1 MPINARSPHVVQVNN
16 ALQSGSKIEID
27 IWYYTG
33 SQPLT
38 PTYTLSKNIPASN
51 NTDTAYNISPYL
63 REFMLHKFT
72 GNNYSTNQFITDQ
85 YEYVFL
91 QYRTY
96 SLIGASYV
104 LQNTV
109 TDTAFDGYGYYE
121 EGVNIDR
128 GNILLGNGTS
138 HYYWHDST
146 NTPSSNPA
154 HRAGVVTA
162 KVLRNWYYTHIPFG
176 GGSPVTY
183 TFTANGV
190 YDIKRVHE
198 GNYGTGN
205 TLQIFNNLNVLQ
217 WQGYFY
223 PKTECRYTPMTIDFI
238 NKFGGWQ
245 REFFYKASYENL
257 EVNSTAYNLMPSQVV
272 PTITSEGQRHVM
284 NNNGIRKYTMNTGWV
299 DESYGETMQ
308 ELLLSERVI
317 WQSGSQ
323 TLPLKVNTKTLNKQK
338 NINNKTI
345 NYSIEIELAY
355 DVIHSIV

>member
-16 ALQSGSKIEID
+16 SLQSGSKIEID
-27 IWYYTG
+27 LWYYTG
-33 SQPLT
+33 TQPLT
-38 PTYTLSKNIPASN
+38 PTYTLSKGIPASN
-51 NTDTAYNISPYL
+51 NTDTAYNISPYI
-63 REFMLHKFT
+63 RELLLHKFT
-72 GNNYSTNQFITDQ
+72 GNNYSTNQFNTDQ
-85 YEYVFL
+85 YEFVNI

-96 SLIGASYV
+96 SLIGSSYV
-104 LQNTV
+104 LQATV
-109 TDTAFDGYGYYE
+109 TDKAFDGYGYYE

-128 GNILLGNGTS
+128 GNILLGDGTT
-138 HYYWHDST
+138 HYYWYDST
-146 NTPSSNPA
+146 NTPSTNPA
-154 HRAGVVTA
+154 HRGGVVTA
-162 KVLRNWYYTHIPFG
+162 NVLRDWYYVHIPTG
-176 GGSPVTY
+176 GGIPVTY

-198 GNYGTGN
+198 GNYAIGN
-205 TLQIFNNLNVLQ
+205 ELQIFDDLNVLQ
-217 WQGYFY
+217 WRGYFY
-223 PKTECRYTPMTIDFI
+223 PKVECRYEPMTIDFI

-245 REFFYKASYENL
+245 REFFFKASIEQL

-272 PTITSEGQRHVM
+272 PIVISEGQRHVM
-284 NNNGIRKYTMNTGWV
+284 NNNGTRKYIMNTGWV

-317 WQSGSQ
+317 WQSASQ
-323 TLPLKVNTKTLNKQK
+323 TLPVKVNTKSIIKHK